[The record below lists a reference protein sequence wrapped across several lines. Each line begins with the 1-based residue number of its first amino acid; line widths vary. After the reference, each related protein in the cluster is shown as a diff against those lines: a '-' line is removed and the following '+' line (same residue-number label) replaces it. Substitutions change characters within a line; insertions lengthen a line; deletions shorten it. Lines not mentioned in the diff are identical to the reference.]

1 MLSARRRFTL
11 NDGNNDDEEGN
22 DGNNYDEDEG
32 NDGNNDEEEEGNDG
46 NNDDEEEGNDGNNDD
61 EEGNNGDKEDNE
73 DDEKDSGHELLKKIA
88 IYFQKMGR
96 GVKGCSE
103 YLRKFIKFLED
114 LVR

>member
-1 MLSARRRFTL
+1 MGERKHMLSARRRFTL
-11 NDGNNDDEEGN
+11 
-22 DGNNYDEDEG
+22 
-32 NDGNNDEEEEGNDG
+32 
-46 NNDDEEEGNDGNNDD
+46 NDGNNDD